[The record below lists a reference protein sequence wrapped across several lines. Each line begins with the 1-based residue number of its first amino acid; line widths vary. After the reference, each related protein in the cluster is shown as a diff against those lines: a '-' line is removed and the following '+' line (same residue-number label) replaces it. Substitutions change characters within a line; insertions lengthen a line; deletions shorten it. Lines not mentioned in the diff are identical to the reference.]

1 MKVVVFG
8 ANGKVGSIV
17 TDTLLQAGHEVR
29 AFVHK
34 ASSLHDHPNLETVEG
49 DIYEAQQVQD
59 AIQGMDAVIST
70 LGSWG
75 TPKKDI
81 LTVGMRHIIPAMQL
95 HGTRRI
101 ISLTGAE
108 ARAYGDKLSPLHR
121 LNHFAIGLLAGKVLK
136 DGELHIQLLEDTDF
150 DWTVIRSPIMKSSGS
165 PKTFTLSLRRPQ
177 AWQRINRAAVATA
190 IVSQLADKQHIQQA
204 PFIVQR

>member
-1 MKVVVFG
+1 MKVIVFG
-8 ANGKVGSIV
+8 ANGKVGSLV

-29 AFVHK
+29 AFIHND
-34 ASSLHDHPNLETVEG
+34 SSLHEHPNLEIIAG

-59 AIQGMDAVIST
+59 AIQGVDAVISA

-81 LTVGMRHIIPAMQL
+81 LTVGMRHIIPAMQV
-95 HGTRRI
+95 HGVRRI

-108 ARAYGDKLSPLHR
+108 ARAYGDELSLLHR
-121 LNHFAIGLLAGKVLK
+121 LNHRAIGFLAGKVLE
-136 DGELHIQLLEDTDF
+136 DGEMHIQLLEDTDF

-165 PKTFTLSLRRPQ
+165 PKAFVLSNKRPK
-177 AWQRINRAAVATA
+177 AWQRINRAAVANA
-190 IVSQLADKQHIQQA
+190 MVGQLADTQYIQQA
-204 PFIVQR
+204 PFITHR

>member
-29 AFVHK
+29 AFAHK
-34 ASSLHDHPNLETVEG
+34 GATLHEHPNLEIVQG
-49 DIYEAQQVQD
+49 DIYEAPQVAA

-81 LTVGMRHIIPAMQL
+81 LTVGMRHIIPAMQE
-95 HGTRRI
+95 HGVNRI

-108 ARAYGDKLSPLHR
+108 ARAYDDELSVLHR
-121 LNHFAIGLLAGKVLK
+121 INHFILGKVAGEILEDGETHLQLLA
-136 DGELHIQLLEDTDF
+136 DSES
-150 DWTVIRSPIMKSSGS
+150 DWTVIRSPIMTNSGKKKYS
-165 PKTFTLSLRRPQ
+165 LSNHRPH
-177 AWQRINRAAVATA
+177 AWARINRTAVATA
-190 IVSQLADKQHIQQA
+190 LVSQLVDTQYYRQA
-204 PFIVQR
+204 PYIHRDK

>member
-29 AFVHK
+29 AFVHNGL
-34 ASSLHDHPNLETVEG
+34 SLHEHPNLEIVQG
-49 DIYEAQQVQD
+49 DIYEASQVVD
-59 AIQGMDAVIST
+59 AIEGVDAVIST

-81 LTVGMRHIIPAMQL
+81 LTVGMRHIIPAMQT
-95 HGTRRI
+95 HGITRI

-108 ARAYGDKLSPLHR
+108 ARAYDDKLSMLHR
-121 LNHFAIGLLAGKVLK
+121 VNHFVLGKIAGEILK
-136 DGELHIQLLEDTDF
+136 DGETHLQLLADSEF
-150 DWTVIRSPIMKSSGS
+150 DWTVIRSPIMTNIGK
-165 PKTFTLSLRRPQ
+165 KRYELSTKRPQ
-177 AWQRINRAAVATA
+177 AWERINRTAVAAA
-190 IVSQLADKQHIQQA
+190 IVGQLADSQYYRQA
-204 PFIVQR
+204 PYIRQGQ